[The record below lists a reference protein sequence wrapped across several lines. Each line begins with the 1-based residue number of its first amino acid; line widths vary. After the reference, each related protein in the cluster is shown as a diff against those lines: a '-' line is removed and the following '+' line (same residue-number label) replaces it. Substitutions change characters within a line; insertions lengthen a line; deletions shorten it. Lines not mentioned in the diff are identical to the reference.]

1 MTPYQV
7 GKAYI
12 ALKAHFTKDSYD
24 VIRSNGRINYPRAKF
39 EERKDRH
46 RCEKMAINMRDDEIV
61 KFFVANF
68 SRKPDYSGL
77 FDDQSET
84 RYREW
89 CGYIESLSYNYG
101 NEVKSLLLDAKDS
114 QMCYNDVFVGAEGQH
129 PPVLNA
135 YMGKQISIETFII
148 LDRLNRFTDN
158 ITVDVVSEDTLRIA
172 RKYSPFLKVDLE
184 TYDNITRTVRE
195 QVFE

>member
-1 MTPYQV
+1 MSRLHSRATGYQVSHPILFRMTPYQV

-77 FDDQSET
+77 FDD
-84 RYREW
+84 
-89 CGYIESLSYNYG
+89 
-101 NEVKSLLLDAKDS
+101 
-114 QMCYNDVFVGAEGQH
+114 
-129 PPVLNA
+129 
-135 YMGKQISIETFII
+135 
-148 LDRLNRFTDN
+148 
-158 ITVDVVSEDTLRIA
+158 
-172 RKYSPFLKVDLE
+172 
-184 TYDNITRTVRE
+184 
-195 QVFE
+195 